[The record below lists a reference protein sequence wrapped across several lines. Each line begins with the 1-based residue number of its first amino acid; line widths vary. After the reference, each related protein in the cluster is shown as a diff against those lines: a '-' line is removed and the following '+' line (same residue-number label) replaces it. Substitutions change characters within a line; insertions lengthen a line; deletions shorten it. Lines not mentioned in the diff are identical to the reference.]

1 LLIHD
6 RAAISFPAMH
16 DFSQLGKR
24 LPLRV
29 LVPLI
34 VACALFM
41 ENLDATVLSTALPAI
56 AKDLQVD
63 PIQLKLALTSYLVTL
78 AVFIP
83 ASGWFA
89 DRFGAR
95 LIFRLAIVIFA
106 IGSACC
112 AFANSIGWLVAAR
125 ALQGVG
131 GAMMVP
137 VGRSVILRT
146 VPRSEIVGALA
157 WLTIPALIGPVI
169 GPPVGGFITTVF
181 TWRWIFWI
189 NLPIAALGLI
199 LATLF
204 IPDVFGEEVAPF
216 DFPGFLLS
224 GLGLSALVS
233 AFAALDAN
241 AVSPLLV
248 VGLFLVGLAGIALY
262 VRHARRTAAPILD
275 LDLFRYPTFRAGAVG
290 GSLFRIGVGAVPLL
304 LPLLLQLGFGF
315 SPLRSGL
322 LTFVTALGAIG
333 MKTAAGS
340 ILRRW
345 GFRRVL
351 IFNSVVSAIL
361 VAAPA
366 AFTPDMP
373 IPLMVAILF
382 VGGFFRSLEFTC
394 INAISY
400 AEIEPAKMSAATS
413 LQSVLQQFSLSM
425 GVTVGASV
433 LQLTLALRGSPTL
446 TPADFWP
453 AFLVVGAI
461 SFLATFS
468 FARLPEYAGEELA
481 GRKQTG
487 SVQVN
492 ISNVRS

>member
-1 LLIHD
+1 MSEMLGAITSRSSHEAASCLLI
-6 RAAISFPAMH
+6 RRYAAMSNSAMP
-16 DFSQLGKR
+16 DLSQLAR
-24 LPLRV
+24 SLPLRV

-56 AKDLQVD
+56 AHDLHDD
-63 PIQLKLALTSYLVTL
+63 PIQLKLALTSYLLTL

-95 LIFRLAIVIFA
+95 LIFRLAIIIFA

-112 AFANSIGWLVAAR
+112 GLANSIGFLVTAR

-137 VGRSVILRT
+137 VGRLVILRT

-169 GPPVGGFITTVF
+169 GPPVGGFIATFF

-189 NLPIAALGLI
+189 NLPIAAVGLV

-204 IPDVFGEEVAPF
+204 IPDVFGEEVSKF
-216 DFPGFLLS
+216 DFAGFLFS

-233 AFAALDAN
+233 ACAALDAHT
-241 AVSPLLV
+241 VSPLLV
-248 VGLFLVGLAGIALY
+248 VSLLVLGLAGIGLY
-262 VRHARRTAAPILD
+262 VWHARRAVAPILD
-275 LDLFRYPTFRAGAVG
+275 PTLLRYPTFRAGAAG

-333 MKTAAGS
+333 MKVAAGR
-340 ILRRW
+340 ILRQW
-345 GFRRVL
+345 GFRRGLVL
-351 IFNSVVSAIL
+351 KSIVSAVFI
-361 VAAPA
+361 AAP
-366 AFTPDMP
+366 P
-373 IPLMVAILF
+373 
-382 VGGFFRSLEFTC
+382 GFSSALS
-394 INAISY
+394 ISPMG
-400 AEIEPAKMSAATS
+400 AGTFHRR
-413 LQSVLQQFSLSM
+413 LFSL
-425 GVTVGASV
+425 
-433 LQLTLALRGSPTL
+433 
-446 TPADFWP
+446 
-453 AFLVVGAI
+453 
-461 SFLATFS
+461 
-468 FARLPEYAGEELA
+468 
-481 GRKQTG
+481 GRFV
-487 SVQVN
+487 SL
-492 ISNVRS
+492 

>member
-1 LLIHD
+1 
-6 RAAISFPAMH
+6 MH
-16 DFSQLGKR
+16 DLSQLGKP
-24 LPLRV
+24 LPLRI

-56 AKDLQVD
+56 AHDLRED
-63 PIQLKLALTSYLVTL
+63 PIQLKLALTSYLLTL

-83 ASGWFA
+83 ASGWLA

-95 LIFRLAIVIFA
+95 LIFRLAIIIFA
-106 IGSACC
+106 LGSVSCGL
-112 AFANSIGWLVAAR
+112 ANSTGVLVAAR
-125 ALQGVG
+125 AFQGIG

-137 VGRSVILRT
+137 VGRLVILRT
-146 VPRSEIVGALA
+146 VPRSEIVEALA

-169 GPPVGGFITTVF
+169 GPPVGGFITTFF

-189 NLPIAALGLI
+189 NLPIAALGLV

-204 IPDVFGEEVAPF
+204 IPDVFGEEITKF
-216 DFPGFLLS
+216 DFSGFLFS

-233 AFAALDAN
+233 ASAALDAR
-241 AVSPLLV
+241 AIAPALV
-248 VGLFLVGLAGIALY
+248 AGLFVLGLAGVAIY
-262 VRHARRTAAPILD
+262 VWHARRTTNPILD
-275 LDLFRYPTFRAGAVG
+275 LELLRYPTFRAGAVG
-290 GSLFRIGVGAVPLL
+290 GSLFRIGVGAMPLL
-304 LPLLLQLGFGF
+304 LPLLLQVGFGF

-333 MKTAAGS
+333 MKVVAS
-340 ILRRW
+340 RILRQW

-351 IFNSVVSAIL
+351 VFNSIVSALFI
-361 VAAPA
+361 AAPA
-366 AFTPDMP
+366 AFIPEMS
-373 IPLMVAILF
+373 IPLMIVVLF

-400 AEIEPAKMSAATS
+400 AEIEQPKMSAATS

-425 GVTVGASV
+425 GVTVGASA
-433 LQLTLALRGSPTL
+433 LQLTLAFRGNPPLRAS
-446 TPADFWP
+446 DFWP
-453 AFLVVGAI
+453 AFLVIGAI

-468 FARLPEYAGEELA
+468 FAGLPKYAGEDLA
-481 GRKQTG
+481 GRKRTG